1 MVALRFQDPFF
12 EQISPAAEKTAYAE
26 VDLRKVFLPALT
38 TAKVKRGP
46 GPRDWKPGGPSPNL
60 EATAAN
66 PSRRLVGLF
75 RH

>member
-1 MVALRFQDPFF
+1 MVALRGEDPLFGL
-12 EQISPAAEKTAYAE
+12 ISPAAEKIARAVT
-26 VDLRKVFLPALT
+26 DLQKVFLPALT
-38 TAKVKRGP
+38 NAKVKRGP

-60 EATAAN
+60 EANAAN